1 MNNDQRVGI
10 KGFLT
15 ETRLYYLICAILM
28 FFLGGAIANYLG
40 RKLSWSLFSI
50 GLFLIIAIQLSA
62 SIISVYIQRSMIK
75 LRNDDKQQN
84 KKADRELILLAGLA
98 LILTVDAVLIVLLL
112 QTQKLHLT
120 AWVLL
125 SIILI
130 VSILK
135 SSPMINNNISPY
147 NDILEGILIVGLVPA
162 FSLVLQINELHRL
175 LMMSTIPLLF
185 VYFASRLASGFSSY
199 AQDLK
204 ATKRSMLI
212 VVGWQRGIFLHNL
225 FLLSGFLAL
234 GFAALFGLPWAI
246 VWPVLLTLPL
256 ALFQIWQ
263 LLRIGQGCKPNWRLL
278 KINAYTLFG
287 ITSYMLI
294 FTFMTS

>member
-1 MNNDQRVGI
+1 MNNDQQAGI

-15 ETRLYYLICAILM
+15 QTRLFYLVCAILM
-28 FFLGGAIANYLG
+28 FFLGSAIANYLG

-50 GLFLIIAIQLSA
+50 GLFLIIAIQLSD
-62 SIISVYIQRSMIK
+62 SIVSVFVQSSMLK
-75 LRNDDKQQN
+75 PRNDNKQQN
-84 KKADRELILLAGLA
+84 KKADRKLILLAGLA
-98 LILTVDAVLIVLLL
+98 FILTLDAVLIVLLL
-112 QTQKLHLT
+112 QTQQLHLA

-125 SIILI
+125 LIIAI

-135 SSPMINNNISPY
+135 SPLLINNNIAPY
-147 NDILEGILIVGLVPA
+147 NEIIEGILIVGLVPA

-175 LMMSTIPLLF
+175 LMMSTVPLLF

-204 ATKRSMLI
+204 AARRSMLI
-212 VVGWQRGIFLHNL
+212 VIGWQRGIFLHNL
-225 FLLSGFLAL
+225 FLLLGYLAL

-263 LLRIGQGCKPNWRLL
+263 LLRIGQGGKPNWRLL
-278 KINAYTLFG
+278 KISAYTLFG

-294 FTFMTS
+294 FAFMIN

>member
-1 MNNDQRVGI
+1 MNNDQQAGI

-15 ETRLYYLICAILM
+15 QTWLFYLVCAILM
-28 FFLGGAIANYLG
+28 FFLGSAIANYLG

-50 GLFLIIAIQLSA
+50 GLFLIIAIQLSD
-62 SIISVYIQRSMIK
+62 SIVSVFVQSSMLK
-75 LRNDDKQQN
+75 PRNDNKQQN
-84 KKADRELILLAGLA
+84 KKADRKLILLAGLA
-98 LILTVDAVLIVLLL
+98 FILTLDAVLIVLLL
-112 QTQKLHLT
+112 QTQQLHLA

-125 SIILI
+125 LIIAI

-135 SSPMINNNISPY
+135 SPLLINNNIAPY
-147 NDILEGILIVGLVPA
+147 NEIIEGILIVGLVPA

-175 LMMSTIPLLF
+175 LMMSTVPLLF

-204 ATKRSMLI
+204 AARRSMLI
-212 VVGWQRGIFLHNL
+212 VIGWQRGIFLHNL
-225 FLLSGFLAL
+225 FLLLGYLAL

-263 LLRIGQGCKPNWRLL
+263 LLRIGQGGKPNWRLL
-278 KINAYTLFG
+278 KISAYTLFG

-294 FTFMTS
+294 FAFMIN